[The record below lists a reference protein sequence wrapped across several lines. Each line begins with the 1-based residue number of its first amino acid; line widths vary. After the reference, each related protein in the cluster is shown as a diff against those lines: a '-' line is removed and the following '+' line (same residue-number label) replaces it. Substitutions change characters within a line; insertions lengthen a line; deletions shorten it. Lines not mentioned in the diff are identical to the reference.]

1 MGRSDLVPRH
11 IDGDPTNARVL
22 VQKDSLQDS
31 RHLRIPPDDGSL
43 VGHVL
48 AQQGVRQPDG
58 SYIVPVEKPNGR

>member
-11 IDGDPTNARVL
+11 IEGDPTNARVL
-22 VQKDSLQDS
+22 VQKHSLRDR
-31 RHLRIPPDDGSL
+31 RHLRIPAGDGSL

-48 AQQGVRQPDG
+48 AQQGERQSDG